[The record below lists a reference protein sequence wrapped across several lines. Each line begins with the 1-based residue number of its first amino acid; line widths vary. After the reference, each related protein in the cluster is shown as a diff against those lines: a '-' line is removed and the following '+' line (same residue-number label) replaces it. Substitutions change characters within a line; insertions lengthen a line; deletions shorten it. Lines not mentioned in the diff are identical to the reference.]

1 MFLKRQ
7 KKKSRFLLR
16 WLSNFSAC
24 VNLLQAKEERSMKQN
39 GSLCSV
45 IVGNLVAVSLT
56 TQTWFLSEDVSD
68 GAVRPQP

>member
-1 MFLKRQ
+1 
-7 KKKSRFLLR
+7 
-16 WLSNFSAC
+16 
-24 VNLLQAKEERSMKQN
+24 MKQN